1 MATGRASSGKTA
13 LLSALRTELENVDD
27 GDVEHLAA
35 NLLSKLLD
43 GVGVYVAK
51 TGSQFG
57 GDAGTTGLRRRDIRV
72 ESKRYKQSTR
82 LSPRML
88 AGEIVE
94 ASHADP
100 HLEVWILFATKSVS
114 ETERRLARDEA
125 DERGFPMVVID
136 WTAPAAGAGINPL
149 AALCA
154 QWPDVVET
162 HVNKAAGDA
171 ARRLTAY
178 VGSAVDD
185 LRSNL
190 EMWNIG
196 FESLRKKTA
205 AHLQRVWVDSAQAKA
220 TLNQDA
226 AGGKAGVQLIKRK
239 DVLLELSNWWLA
251 PSDIRSPIVVTGLE
265 GMGKTWA
272 ALDWANQGLA
282 MLPIV
287 LPFPASAFVSNQD
300 FSDMGVRDLI
310 ASSLRR
316 ITNSHQSREYWRLRV
331 DRLLERPVT
340 DGAAFLLLVD
350 GLNQQ
355 PFIPWPALA
364 QTLQGDTLAGKVRL
378 LCTSRRHYFEQDMRH
393 FRELVIRP
401 AQVCVGSY
409 SPSELEELLR
419 LHGVSYSEL
428 PPGLLS
434 LASTPRLFPLV
445 MRLKDKDAMRSDA
458 SVLRLLFEYGK
469 DVHQV
474 RQQGALTDSDWVQW
488 LADRAN
494 EYREQLLRTKASQ
507 FTTTITDVANSLNIA
522 SVSREDVARRLSDVV
537 DGQLFENQVSVTGA
551 QKLVLKE
558 EPTVLGLGIALLDT
572 ISGAADTFEGVQTR
586 VLEWLEPVAAIDL
599 AADVLKAALAILSA
613 TATPDANS
621 ITDVLLVLWMNV
633 QNPLVDFEKDAFAF
647 GEAFP
652 RSMLTV
658 LERSSLSSQSSAFHY
673 ATQSLRRL
681 PRSRASDW
689 ESIRS
694 RMLVWTSWVTLPDKD
709 KLGDPNHYAKRYHDY
724 LLERIGIAEPSTRVV
739 HGEELKLDYSH
750 PGNPAV
756 AIAGILEGHD
766 LSAFMPVIRRSAVR
780 EAVSVDHNDR
790 SWEGIRW
797 VLLVGCQN
805 ASKARDEVAHMAE
818 ALLLSTP
825 EQGVHPRLRTRVA
838 AYLLRLT
845 GVQKYEERAVEVNET
860 FGQGWNYQRDY
871 LDKPGRSFFELEFR
885 HIGTVLGD
893 TELNTRQKLDR
904 LSRFLALPDFQLPE
918 ELLQTIIEGLQHQTF
933 ANVDAFGQR
942 TVEERNLERQ
952 VSLGARFAPAQL
964 ADMGRRWL
972 SALADRR
979 DDQKYWAA
987 LGAPELLLVA
997 DEECAAKLALFRTA
1011 SSAGERNQLAN
1022 TWSLQLELLH
1032 KDLGEQLQLLLEA
1045 DDYQFLDDL
1054 VEVVRPADASQ
1065 LRSFFHGAGPEARI
1079 RAADIVMQVM
1089 AHQGTECAD
1098 ELAQDLLPYL
1108 RSEKREIRGIAFVA
1122 LSLCA
1127 PQVTGREL
1135 LAMNWKADAADP
1147 WTAHYGSKA
1156 LAAASKHLDLADV
1169 LPLVAPWLWLEAAV
1183 SRGSVPAELDFAT
1196 RQLVT
1201 SVGSPLQSAAEAEGV
1216 LSVRMP
1222 KPSEIAHVLVTEPDG
1237 AKGDLGEALERAAR
1251 NPEEV
1256 SKRMQHLA
1264 QDAAATIER
1273 MRRQGHSLYL
1283 HTFEFE
1289 VVEAAY
1295 TAAPAAWEPLLRGMD
1310 AQSKEF
1316 QQRVRLAEGLYL
1328 CLCDVLLI
1336 HAPAEGLRLWR
1347 ALFQS
1352 MRVRFNGLAN
1362 IQELVHIAFRAPD
1375 SKEVLAARADLATIQ
1390 HCNTDQDMLEM
1401 VIATQLHGRQAWLDA
1416 LIAEDEASDL
1426 LWRRKRAIVLKGFN
1440 TFPAMDKL
1448 QWPEGSPVG
1457 SAEALKR
1464 SVLKWTNK
1472 GALAK
1477 YWWDRFIGATD
1488 ADSAY
1493 ASWHVFLGLAD
1504 RRAWVWRRARPL
1516 PTTELD
1522 RLRELHLKSNK
1533 DLYVRTLK
1541 NSEEGTAKLGEKF
1554 LGLDK
1559 PAKWLMLDGALSR

>member
-1 MATGRASSGKTA
+1 M
-13 LLSALRTELENVDD
+13 
-27 GDVEHLAA
+27 
-35 NLLSKLLD
+35 
-43 GVGVYVAK
+43 
-51 TGSQFG
+51 
-57 GDAGTTGLRRRDIRV
+57 
-72 ESKRYKQSTR
+72 
-82 LSPRML
+82 
-88 AGEIVE
+88 
-94 ASHADP
+94 
-100 HLEVWILFATKSVS
+100 
-114 ETERRLARDEA
+114 
-125 DERGFPMVVID
+125 
-136 WTAPAAGAGINPL
+136 
-149 AALCA
+149 
-154 QWPDVVET
+154 
-162 HVNKAAGDA
+162 
-171 ARRLTAY
+171 
-178 VGSAVDD
+178 
-185 LRSNL
+185 
-190 EMWNIG
+190 
-196 FESLRKKTA
+196 
-205 AHLQRVWVDSAQAKA
+205 
-220 TLNQDA
+220 
-226 AGGKAGVQLIKRK
+226 
-239 DVLLELSNWWLA
+239 
-251 PSDIRSPIVVTGLE
+251 
-265 GMGKTWA
+265 
-272 ALDWANQGLA
+272 
-282 MLPIV
+282 
-287 LPFPASAFVSNQD
+287 
-300 FSDMGVRDLI
+300 
-310 ASSLRR
+310 
-316 ITNSHQSREYWRLRV
+316 
-331 DRLLERPVT
+331 
-340 DGAAFLLLVD
+340 
-350 GLNQQ
+350 
-355 PFIPWPALA
+355 
-364 QTLQGDTLAGKVRL
+364 
-378 LCTSRRHYFEQDMRH
+378 
-393 FRELVIRP
+393 
-401 AQVCVGSY
+401 
-409 SPSELEELLR
+409 
-419 LHGVSYSEL
+419 
-428 PPGLLS
+428 
-434 LASTPRLFPLV
+434 
-445 MRLKDKDAMRSDA
+445 
-458 SVLRLLFEYGK
+458 
-469 DVHQV
+469 
-474 RQQGALTDSDWVQW
+474 
-488 LADRAN
+488 
-494 EYREQLLRTKASQ
+494 
-507 FTTTITDVANSLNIA
+507 
-522 SVSREDVARRLSDVV
+522 
-537 DGQLFENQVSVTGA
+537 
-551 QKLVLKE
+551 
-558 EPTVLGLGIALLDT
+558 
-572 ISGAADTFEGVQTR
+572 
-586 VLEWLEPVAAIDL
+586 
-599 AADVLKAALAILSA
+599 
-613 TATPDANS
+613 
-621 ITDVLLVLWMNV
+621 
-633 QNPLVDFEKDAFAF
+633 
-647 GEAFP
+647 
-652 RSMLTV
+652 
-658 LERSSLSSQSSAFHY
+658 
-673 ATQSLRRL
+673 
-681 PRSRASDW
+681 
-689 ESIRS
+689 
-694 RMLVWTSWVTLPDKD
+694 
-709 KLGDPNHYAKRYHDY
+709 
-724 LLERIGIAEPSTRVV
+724 
-739 HGEELKLDYSH
+739 
-750 PGNPAV
+750 
-756 AIAGILEGHD
+756 
-766 LSAFMPVIRRSAVR
+766 
-780 EAVSVDHNDR
+780 
-790 SWEGIRW
+790 
-797 VLLVGCQN
+797 
-805 ASKARDEVAHMAE
+805 
-818 ALLLSTP
+818 
-825 EQGVHPRLRTRVA
+825 
-838 AYLLRLT
+838 
-845 GVQKYEERAVEVNET
+845 
-860 FGQGWNYQRDY
+860 
-871 LDKPGRSFFELEFR
+871 
-885 HIGTVLGD
+885 
-893 TELNTRQKLDR
+893 
-904 LSRFLALPDFQLPE
+904 
-918 ELLQTIIEGLQHQTF
+918 
-933 ANVDAFGQR
+933 
-942 TVEERNLERQ
+942 
-952 VSLGARFAPAQL
+952 SLGARFAPAQL

-1183 SRGSVPAELDFAT
+1183 TRGSVPAELDFAT

>member
-1 MATGRASSGKTA
+1 MATGSVISGKTA
-13 LLSALRTELENVDD
+13 LLSTLQTELEKVDD
-27 GDVEHLAA
+27 GDAEHLAA
-35 NLLSKLLD
+35 NLLSKLLA

-57 GDAGTTGLRRRDIRV
+57 GDAGTVGLRRRHIRV
-72 ESKRYKQSTR
+72 ESKRYKQSTY

-94 ASHADP
+94 ASHVDP
-100 HLEVWILFATKSVS
+100 HLEVWILVATKAVS
-114 ETERRLARDEA
+114 ETERGLARDEA
-125 DERGFPMVVID
+125 DRRGFPMIVID

-162 HVNKAAGDA
+162 HVNRVAADA
-171 ARRLTAY
+171 ARALTAH

-185 LRSNL
+185 LRANL

-205 AHLQRVWVDSAQAKA
+205 AHLQRLWVDSAQSKA

-226 AGGKAGVQLIKRK
+226 AGGRAGIHLIERK
-239 DVLLELSNWWLA
+239 DVLRELSNWWLA
-251 PSDIRSPIVVTGLE
+251 PSDIRSPVAVTGLE
-265 GMGKTWA
+265 GVGKTWA
-272 ALDWANQGLA
+272 ALDWVNQSLT

-300 FSDMGVRDLI
+300 FSDTGVRDLI

-331 DRLLERPVT
+331 DRLLERPVE
-340 DGAAFLLLVD
+340 DGATFLLLLD

-355 PFIPWPALA
+355 PFVRWPALA
-364 QTLQGDTLAGKVRL
+364 QALQGDTLVGKVRL
-378 LCTSRRHYFEQDMRH
+378 LCTARRHYFEEDMRQ

-401 AQVCVGSY
+401 AQVRVGTY

-419 LHGVSYSEL
+419 LHSVSSSDL
-428 PPGLLS
+428 PHGLLD

-445 MRLKDKDAMRSDA
+445 MRLKDKDAIRSDA

-488 LADRAN
+488 LASRAN
-494 EYREQLLRTKASQ
+494 EYRKLLLEKKASQ
-507 FTTTITDVANSLNIA
+507 FSTTITDITRSLDTA
-522 SVSREDVARRLSDVV
+522 SVSREEVARRLSDVV
-537 DGQLFENQVSVTGA
+537 DDRLFEKEVSVTGI
-551 QKLVLKE
+551 QRLVLNKE
-558 EPTVLGLGIALLDT
+558 PAVLGLGIALLDT
-572 ISGAADTFEGVQTR
+572 ISGADTFEGVQTR
-586 VLEWLEPVAAIDL
+586 VLEWLEPVAAIDI

-613 TATPDANS
+613 TGTPYASS
-621 ITDVLLVLWMNV
+621 ITDVLLVLWMNL
-633 QNPLVDFEKDAFAF
+633 QNPSSNFERDAFSF
-647 GEAFP
+647 GESFP

-658 LERSSLSSQSSAFHY
+658 IERASLSSQSSAFHY

-681 PRSRASDW
+681 PRSRTSDW

-694 RMLVWTSWVTLPDKD
+694 RMMVWTSWVTLPDKG
-709 KLGDPNHYAKRYHDY
+709 KLDDPNHYAKHHHDY
-724 LLERIGIAEPSTRVV
+724 LLERVGIAEPSMRVV

-750 PGNPAV
+750 PGDPAV

-766 LSAFMPVIRRSAVR
+766 LSAFMPVIRRAAVR
-780 EAVSVDHNDR
+780 QAVRVDHNDR
-790 SWEGIRW
+790 SWEGLRW
-797 VLLVGCQN
+797 VLLVACPN
-805 ASKARDEVAHMAE
+805 ASKARDEVAQMAE
-818 ALLLSTP
+818 ALLISTP
-825 EQGVHPRLRTRVA
+825 EQGVHPRLRNRAA

-845 GVQKYEERAVEVNET
+845 GEQNYEERAAEINET
-860 FGQGWNYQRDY
+860 FGQAWNYQSDY

-885 HIGTVLGD
+885 HIGTVLSD
-893 TELNTRQKLDR
+893 TELSTGQKLDR
-904 LSRFLALPDFQLPE
+904 LSRFLALPTFQLPE
-918 ELLQTIIEGLQHQTF
+918 ELLQPIIEEMQRQTF
-933 ANVDAFGQR
+933 SGVNAFGHS
-942 TVEERNLERQ
+942 TVEEHNLERL
-952 VSLGARFAPAQL
+952 VRLGGRFAPAQL
-964 ADMGRRWL
+964 ADMARRWL
-972 SALADRR
+972 SALADRK

-987 LGAPELLLVA
+987 LAAPEHILVA
-997 DEECAAKLALFRTA
+997 DEERTSKFALFRTA

-1032 KDLGEQLQLLLEA
+1032 KNLGEQLQLLLEA
-1045 DDYQFLDDL
+1045 DDYHFLDDL
-1054 VEVVRPADASQ
+1054 VDMVRPADASQ
-1065 LRSFFHGAGPEARI
+1065 LRSFLQEAGAEARDK
-1079 RAADIVMQVM
+1079 AAYIVMSVM
-1089 AHQGTECAD
+1089 AHHCTESAD
-1098 ELAQDLLPYL
+1098 ELAEDLLPYL
-1108 RSEKREIRGIAFVA
+1108 GSEKQEVRGIAFVA
-1122 LSLCA
+1122 LGLCA
-1127 PQVTGREL
+1127 PQLTGREL

-1156 LAAASKHLDLADV
+1156 LVAASKHHNLADV
-1169 LPLVAPWLWLEAAV
+1169 LPLIAPWLWLEAAV
-1183 SRGSVPAELDFAT
+1183 SRGSIAAELEFVT
-1196 RQLVT
+1196 QRLVA
-1201 SVGSPLQSAAEAEGV
+1201 VIGSPASSVAEAEGV

-1222 KPSEIAHVLVTEPDG
+1222 KPSEMAHVLVKEPDDT
-1237 AKGDLGEALERAAR
+1237 KGDLGETLKRAAR

-1256 SKRMQHLA
+1256 SKRMQRLA

-1289 VVEAAY
+1289 AVEAAY
-1295 TAAPAAWEPLLRGMD
+1295 KAAPAAWEPLLKGVD
-1310 AQSKEF
+1310 SQSKEF

-1328 CLCDVLLI
+1328 CLCDVLLV
-1336 HAPAEGLRLWR
+1336 HAPIEGLRLWR

-1352 MRVRFNGLAN
+1352 MRVRFNGPAN

-1375 SKEVLAARADLATIQ
+1375 SKEVLAARADLVTIQ
-1390 HCNTDQDMLEM
+1390 YCNTDQDVFEM
-1401 VIATQLHGRQAWLDA
+1401 VIATQIHGRQAWLDA

-1426 LWRRKRAIVLKGFN
+1426 LWRRKRAIVFKGFN
-1440 TFPAMDKL
+1440 TLPAVDKL
-1448 QWPEGSPVG
+1448 EWPEGTPAG

-1464 SVLKWTNK
+1464 SMLKWTSN

-1493 ASWHVFLGLAD
+1493 AAWHVFLGLAD
-1504 RRAWVWRRARPL
+1504 RRAWVWRRAQPR
-1516 PTTELD
+1516 PTTDLD
-1522 RLRELHLKSNK
+1522 RLRKVHLGSNK
-1533 DLYVRTLK
+1533 DLYGRTLK
-1541 NSEEGTAKLGEKF
+1541 KPEEGTAKLGEKF